1 MSFDGNR
8 SGYRQPAQA
17 RVFAGGALVAIGL
30 LAMLL
35 LSIHLIAPPLPTIDA
50 GQTVAFVAESIPV
63 DPPAPAP
70 RTPSPPDPQPPLP
83 TAAPPA
89 PATAAR
95 APTIAIPSLI
105 ADAPVVL
112 PGPTTSDLALPPSP
126 RSDVRPVQRS
136 VPAAPAV
143 PVAAAADWRAQLVEH
158 LKRFR
163 RYPRHSATARQQGVA
178 RVAITLRRSGE
189 VIAVELI
196 HGSGYPLLDIEA
208 RTTVRRASPL
218 PAVDEGVPG
227 DPVTV
232 EVPIDFKLRR

>member
-1 MSFDGNR
+1 MPFDGNR

-17 RVFAGGALVAIGL
+17 RLFAGGALVAIGL
-30 LAMLL
+30 LAMLV
-35 LSIHLIAPPLPTIDA
+35 LSIRLIAPPLPTIDA
-50 GQTVAFVAESIPV
+50 GQTVAFVAESIPI

-83 TAAPPA
+83 AAAPPA
-89 PATAAR
+89 PATAAT
-95 APTIAIPSLI
+95 APMIATPSLI

-112 PGPTTSDLALPPSP
+112 PGPTTSDLALSPPP
-126 RSDVRPVQRS
+126 RSDVTPVERF
-136 VPAAPAV
+136 VPPAP
-143 PVAAAADWRAQLVEH
+143 AADWRAQLVEH

-163 RYPRHSATARQQGVA
+163 RYPRQSATARQQGVA

-189 VIAVELI
+189 VIGVELV